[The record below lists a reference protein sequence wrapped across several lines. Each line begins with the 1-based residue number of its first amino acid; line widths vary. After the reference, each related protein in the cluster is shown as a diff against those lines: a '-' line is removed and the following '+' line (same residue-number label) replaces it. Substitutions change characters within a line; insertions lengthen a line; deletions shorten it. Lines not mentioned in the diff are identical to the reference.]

1 VSISRTASLWIV
13 SALIYGSILSLIPL
27 LRELHFLSAALTAL
41 IGSFIAAVF
50 AAGQSR
56 LKPRPASGI
65 RPLLFL
71 LLIAF
76 VPVVPLLITALLLD
90 CFSFEG
96 LSFWMLLPPPSI
108 MLGFAIG
115 RYIRLFTGRP
125 KLYSITVV
133 LLIGLGGLLFELL
146 SYPQVYFYNHVWG
159 FWPGPIYDEQ
169 VALPAALLFFRLLTL
184 SWAGLLWLLP
194 SIRLRNNKPGSGNGQ
209 RSIRL
214 LSGLLLISLL
224 LGYSNLSSNGIIS
237 PPQHLQRSLGEQSR
251 SEHAILYH
259 DASLSEEKLRWIG
272 RQHDFH
278 IRDIAE
284 RLEISLDEL
293 PLIHSY
299 IYRHKWQKKR
309 LTGAGNTV
317 YVPVWQ
323 SKPQLHIQQDAL
335 DDILRHELVHVIA
348 REFGIPVLNA
358 SPNVALIEGLAVALQ
373 EPRNTRATIHQ
384 IVAAQQELPDTARM
398 RRLMRPT
405 GFYALSGSLSY
416 NLAGSFVEWLLR
428 EYPVDRFKEAYRSGR
443 LESAYQQDFED
454 LVAGWH
460 AFLQEVEVDEAQ
472 LALSNRIFS
481 APGIA
486 EKSCVFHISAMQR
499 TLSEAGRLT
508 ADNADSAA
516 YALLLEYADAH
527 NDPLPD
533 SFLRLFGQH
542 ALARGTSGAKIFTS
556 VIEQHNNDDDD
567 AQNFRKRS
575 FTIQLMYIDALFI
588 AEEDRKGER
597 LLQTLVREA
606 GTEDPLPPALQLR
619 SDEITRKQLLL
630 LKYATAEQL
639 ATASELQNAEKY
651 PGLNPYRWQTCQR
664 TGLKPASICVQAPDE
679 QSASFTS
686 AAAYQIAEAYLRE
699 LLRNGHAELAG
710 QWLSALN
717 KQLKSE
723 AKEEVRN
730 RARLQRLG
738 YLNRILQEENRGN

>member
-1 VSISRTASLWIV
+1 MSISRTAFLWIV

-50 AAGQSR
+50 AARQSK
-56 LKPRPASGI
+56 LKPRPASGL

-76 VPVVPLLITALLLD
+76 VPVAPLLITALLLD

-96 LSFWMLLPPPSI
+96 LSFWILLPPPSI

-115 RYIRLFTGRP
+115 RYMRLFTGRP
-125 KLYSITVV
+125 ILYSIIVI

-159 FWPGPIYDEQ
+159 YWPGPIYDEQ

-194 SIRLRNNKPGSGNGQ
+194 SVRLRNSKPGSGNGQ

-237 PPQHLQRSLGEQSR
+237 PPKHLQRSLGEQSR

-259 DASLSEEKLRWIG
+259 DASLSEEELRWIG

-278 IRDIAE
+278 IRDVAN
-284 RLEISLDEL
+284 RLEVSLDEL

-299 IYRHKWQKKR
+299 IYRHQWQKKR

-323 SKPQLHIQQDAL
+323 SKPQLHIQKDAL

-348 REFGIPVLNA
+348 REFGMPVLNA
-358 SPNVALIEGLAVALQ
+358 STNVALIEGLAVALQ
-373 EPRNTRATIHQ
+373 QPRNTRATIHQ
-384 IVAAQQELPDTARM
+384 IVAAQPELPDTSHM

-428 EYPVDRFKEAYRSGR
+428 EYPVRRFKEAYRSGR

-481 APGIA
+481 APGLA

-499 TLSEAGRLT
+499 TLSEAARLT

-527 NDPLPD
+527 KNPLPD

-556 VIEQHNNDDDD
+556 VIEQNDDE
-567 AQNFRKRS
+567 AQNFLKRS
-575 FTIQLMYIDALFI
+575 FTMQLMYIDALFI
-588 AEEDRKGER
+588 AEENPKADS

-606 GTEDPLPPALQLR
+606 GTKDPLPLALQLR
-619 SDEITRKQLLL
+619 NDEITRKQLLL

-651 PGLNPYRWQTCQR
+651 PELNPYRWQTCIR
-664 TGLKPASICVQAPDE
+664 TGLRPAAICVQAPDE
-679 QSASFTS
+679 QSASITS
-686 AAAYQIAEAYLRE
+686 AAAYQIAESYLRE

-717 KQLKSE
+717 KYLKSE
-723 AKEEVRN
+723 PEEEVRN

-738 YLNRILQEENRGN
+738 YLNRILQEENTGS